1 MNVFMLQDKVKYEV
15 MYKAELDGYLGKF
28 LNNRYLMRE
37 LIGKGGMGRVYLAED
52 AAKGGMP
59 VAVKILSLS
68 LDNQQMSQR
77 FAREIF
83 IGAQLG
89 RKSKHIAR
97 VLSYGITEDK
107 VPFYVMEYLQGTN
120 LKAVIRSQSL
130 SISKILDIIGQICM
144 GLQCAHQGINLK
156 GEIYPVLHRD
166 IKPENIFI
174 LEDSKEGKSICQAD
188 NLSISME
195 NPKSEIVKI
204 LDFGIAKFLTERA
217 GMTLTESFIGS
228 LPYCSP
234 EHMEG
239 RKLMDVRSDIYSL
252 GVLMFEM
259 LTGKHPFYMKENSFG
274 SWYQAHKFQT
284 PPKFKEI
291 NPDVQVPRELQELVM
306 KCLAK
311 EVKNRPQNVGKVLE
325 SLSRIKQQQ
334 DGDLFNTVN
343 LKNTSKVQDYSLLSS
358 SSCTQL
364 VPVTSISEKVCF
376 QKIWPSNK
384 PNSLICFPHILQS
397 AQGSI
402 PTFWAM
408 LPKKEIETFA
418 KEINDTEFILKKQNL
433 HPVLLWVTVLC
444 DDKFNLTRWLSY
456 FLDMKDAKGQ
466 KIVQALAKTGYYHLL
481 LFALENPQ
489 KCEQVITLT
498 LSANNRQI
506 LTDWLELSEQIN
518 PVLSLN
524 ESKHI
529 LRVQYEKMK
538 PEIISRLVEIQK
550 KQRVP
555 FRELFDKTLSK
566 FMKIMSR
573 SII

>member
-1 MNVFMLQDKVKYEV
+1 MLQDKVKNEV
-15 MYKAELDGYLGKF
+15 MQKAELDGYLGKF
-28 LNNRYLMRE
+28 LNNRYLIRE
-37 LIGKGGMGRVYLAED
+37 LIGRGGMGRVYLAED
-52 AAKGGMP
+52 AAKGGMA

-89 RKSKHIAR
+89 RKSKHITR

-120 LKAVIRSQSL
+120 LKTVIKSKSL
-130 SISKILDIIGQICM
+130 NISKILDITYQICL

-174 LEDSKEGKSICQAD
+174 SEDALDSTV
-188 NLSISME
+188 E

-259 LTGKHPFYMKENSFG
+259 LTGKHPFHMKDNSFG
-274 SWYQAHKFQT
+274 NWYQAHKFQT

-291 NPDVQVPRELQELVM
+291 NPDVQIPRELQELVM

-311 EVKNRPQNVGKVLE
+311 EVKNRPQNIGKILE
-325 SLSRIKQQQ
+325 ALGRIKQQEN
-334 DGDLFNTVN
+334 GEFFHAAT
-343 LKNTSKVQDYSLLSS
+343 LKNTSKFLNHSALSS
-358 SSCTQL
+358 STQL
-364 VPVTSISEKVCF
+364 VPITSISEQICL
-376 QKIWPSNK
+376 QKKWPSNK
-384 PNSLICFPHILQS
+384 PNAPICFPYILQS
-397 AQGSI
+397 TQGSI

-408 LPKKEIETFA
+408 LPQKEIESFS
-418 KEINDTEFILKKQNL
+418 KQINDTEFILQKKNL

-444 DDKFNLTRWLSY
+444 NDKFNLTRWLSY

-489 KCEQVITLT
+489 KCQQVITLT
-498 LSANNRQI
+498 LSANNLQV
-506 LTDWLELSEQIN
+506 LTDWLESYEKIK
-518 PVLSLN
+518 PVLGLN
-524 ESKHI
+524 ESKNI
-529 LRVQYEKMK
+529 LRVQYEKLK
-538 PEIISRLVEIQK
+538 PEIISHLVEIQK
-550 KQRVP
+550 KQKMT
-555 FRELFDKTLSK
+555 FRELLARTLSK
-566 FMKIMSR
+566 IMRIMSR
-573 SII
+573 PII